1 MLIFIIQLNFSSL
14 NKFVKW
20 KHVKKTLQVLFRFK
34 TVWTLFYVYTYYK
47 TLQLDVFTE
56 NLMSVICPFPVRA
69 HIYLFF
75 RFRFWFKRIGVDKKH
90 LSWLL
95 VIIETAFFD
104 FFQIFS
110 AGNDGWYFGNGESTS
125 NLNKD
130 WDNNTKTA
138 QHWRLSSC
146 SPDSTTNSKTTV
158 WLSNAMMSWR
168 KSSGGPWETS
178 CGGFSVK

>member
-1 MLIFIIQLNFSSL
+1 MFLCSKNAQKCLLNRLSVFRKFWKKNSDRKILNFSELL
-14 NKFVKW
+14 NI
-20 KHVKKTLQVLFRFK
+20 KTKNASKNSSKYCR
-34 TVWTLFYVYTYYK
+34 
-47 TLQLDVFTE
+47 
-56 NLMSVICPFPVRA
+56 
-69 HIYLFF
+69 YLFF
-75 RFRFWFKRIGVDKKH
+75 RFRFWFKRIGVDEKH

-95 VIIETAFFD
+95 VIIKTAFFD

-110 AGNDGWYFGNGESTS
+110 AGNDGWYSGNGESTS

-146 SPDSTTNSKTTV
+146 SPDPTTKSKTTV